1 MYKKIVII
9 PCFGEGHFTKL
20 QIKNLINTINP
31 DYIIFNE
38 GLFPSGPE
46 NKGGIDVNF
55 QTEFC
60 YEDTKLAWDTKLV
73 QSSIKEAQ
81 ELFPNTK
88 IIWNQMNY
96 KTSDANICYVEAVSN
111 FKELGI
117 EINEGDIIFPLEG
130 DVFFHENDI
139 VLLNEYLEKLKP
151 NEGLQAPYVDFM
163 ENQYYV
169 EAAALNNNT
178 IHYRRIAIKF
188 GTWDYYKSIVV
199 NFMSQRY
206 PLTVFPKYIFHY
218 AWWRPGK
225 YKQLRVAQLRRDV
238 EYHNNFLAGLEL
250 AKQCKDVNIVI
261 RPNRSESDPNRYIC
275 KIDIQHPKEI
285 INHPNYIN

>member
-1 MYKKIVII
+1 MHKKIVII

-20 QIKNLINTINP
+20 QIENLVNTINP

-60 YEDTKLAWDTKLV
+60 YENTNLAWDTKLV

-81 ELFPNTK
+81 ELFPNIK

-96 KTSDANICYVEAVSN
+96 ETSDANICYVEAVSN

-139 VLLNEYLEKLKP
+139 ALLNEYLENLKP

-169 EAAALNNNT
+169 EGTALNPNT